1 MHNIFNKVPPAALI
15 IALICFFLPFVTF
28 SCQGQKIVSLTGI
41 QLVTGSLIQQPQ
53 MFGPATSQKL
63 SPEPLAIVT
72 LLSVILGLGLSLTKG
87 KKGVYCPL
95 FLAGLGFV
103 CVLALQSK
111 LENDALGQG
120 GGAIQV
126 QFEAGFYLLLLLLLA
141 SAAASIARWLQ
152 LRGKPLLS
160 FKAGGTDKFCAQ
172 CGARNISAD
181 AFCKE
186 CGAKFA

>member
-1 MHNIFNKVPPAALI
+1 VRNILGKVPPAALI
-15 IALICFFLPFVTF
+15 VALICFFLPFVSF

-41 QLVTGSLIQQPQ
+41 QLVTGSSIQQPQ

-63 SPEPLAIVT
+63 SPEPLAIIT
-72 LLSVILGLGLSLTKG
+72 LLSVIVGLGLSFTKG
-87 KKGVYCPL
+87 RKGMYGPL
-95 FLAGLGFV
+95 LLAALGFA

-111 LENDALGQG
+111 LQSDALSQG

-126 QFEAGFYLLLLLLLA
+126 QFEVGFYLLLLFLLA
-141 SAAASIARWLQ
+141 TVGASVARWLEA
-152 LRGKPLLS
+152 RGKLP
-160 FKAGGTDKFCAQ
+160 FKARGTDKFCAQ
-172 CGARNISAD
+172 RGARNTSSD